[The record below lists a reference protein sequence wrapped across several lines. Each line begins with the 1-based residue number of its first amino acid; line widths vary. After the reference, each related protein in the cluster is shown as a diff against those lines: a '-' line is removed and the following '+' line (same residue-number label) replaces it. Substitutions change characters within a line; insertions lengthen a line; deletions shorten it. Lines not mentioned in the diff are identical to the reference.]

1 MTPMMTFWAT
11 ALGFSLLLYIVLD
24 GFDLGIGILFP
35 FAPDE
40 PCRQHMMEAVAPVWD
55 GNETWLIISAATLFA
70 AFPEAYAILLSA
82 FYLPVIVML
91 CGLILR
97 GVAFEFRS
105 RTTRFRWIW
114 SVSFSLG
121 SLAAAF
127 AQGSAIGA
135 FVQQVP
141 VHDGVFTGSVLS
153 WLSPFAILCGFGLC
167 LGYAMLGSAWL
178 VLKTEGEAR
187 RFGYRAVAIALAG
200 VMVFLAASAVSVFA
214 LHLRVAD
221 QWRQRPVL
229 FVCLGI
235 GSLAFIVM
243 LLALLRA
250 GSLPLS
256 HGGGHVRCRVLYDGA
271 GGAAVHRTVF
281 GDARRGC
288 GAAQQPFLP
297 VLGRRTLR
305 AATHRHLHRRGL
317 LHFPR
322 QDRAR
327 RVTGTG
333 RRQCGS
339 GSLIRTGRGVA
350 GALSRAR
357 PAFVIVSSIIT
368 SEKAAPLP
376 ERD

>member
-1 MTPMMTFWAT
+1 MTPMVTFWAT

-105 RTTRFRWIW
+105 RTTRFRWVW

-250 GSLPLS
+250 RDRYLYPMAVVMFAAAFCTMVLAVLPYIVPFSVTLAEAAAPPSSLSFLFWGAGLFVLPLTVIYT
-256 HGGGHVRCRVLYDGA
+256 GVVYYIFRGKIARGA
-271 GGAAVHRTVF
+271 
-281 GDARRGC
+281 
-288 GAAQQPFLP
+288 
-297 VLGRRTLR
+297 
-305 AATHRHLHRRGL
+305 
-317 LHFPR
+317 
-322 QDRAR
+322 
-327 RVTGTG
+327 
-333 RRQCGS
+333 
-339 GSLIRTGRGVA
+339 
-350 GALSRAR
+350 
-357 PAFVIVSSIIT
+357 
-368 SEKAAPLP
+368 
-376 ERD
+376 